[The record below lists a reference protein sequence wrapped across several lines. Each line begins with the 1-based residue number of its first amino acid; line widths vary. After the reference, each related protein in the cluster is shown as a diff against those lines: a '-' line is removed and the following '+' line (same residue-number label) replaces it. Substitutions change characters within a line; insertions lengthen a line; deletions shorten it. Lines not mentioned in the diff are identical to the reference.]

1 MTSVQ
6 SITVSQLNSYVK
18 VLLDSDQNLNNLYV
32 SGEISNFKRHYSSG
46 HLYFSLK
53 DEKSV
58 VKAVMFSGDACRL
71 KFDVYDG
78 MKVIVR
84 GKISSYEP
92 SGQYQIY
99 VYDIFPQGIGELY
112 TAFEQLK
119 SKLYNEGLFD
129 ESLKKPIP
137 KFPKKIGVITSKT
150 GAVIH
155 DIKNVSSRRYPL
167 CEIVL
172 YPVEVQGEKASGQI
186 VKAIKYFN
194 ESSDVDTLILGR
206 GGGSLEELWAFN
218 KEEVARAVFD
228 SRIPIIS
235 AVGHETDVTI
245 CDLVA
250 DKRASTPSVAAEMA
264 TPDRFA
270 LSMELN
276 NLKGRITKSFDIKCK
291 QEFYNLMVLR
301 DRFKKISVN
310 NTINTVSEN
319 LKKLNNNLN
328 DSFQKY
334 LKEQCLR
341 YEVLKKRLKA
351 CSNESVL
358 KKGYAM
364 ILSEG
369 SYIKSINS
377 LKDNSEIEIVLQDG
391 SITCKLTDIKRS

>member
-18 VLLDSDQNLNNLYV
+18 VLLDSDKNLNNLYV

-71 KFDVYDG
+71 KFDIYDG

-84 GKISSYEP
+84 GKVSSYEP

-99 VYDIFPQGIGELY
+99 VYDISPQGIGELY

-119 SKLYNEGLFD
+119 TKLYNEGLFD

-137 KFPKKIGVITSKT
+137 RFPKKIGVITSKT

-155 DIKNVSSRRYPL
+155 DIKNVAGRRYPL

-206 GGGSLEELWAFN
+206 GGGSFE
-218 KEEVARAVFD
+218 EEVARAVFD
-228 SRIPIIS
+228 SEIPVVS

-250 DKRASTPSVAAEMA
+250 DRRASTPSVAAEMA

-270 LSMELN
+270 LSIEIN
-276 NLKGRITKSFDIKCK
+276 NLKGRITKSFDIKCR
-291 QEFYNLMVLR
+291 QESYNLMVLKN
-301 DRFKKISVN
+301 RFKKFSVD
-310 NTINTVSEN
+310 NTINAFSEN
-319 LKKLNNNLN
+319 LKRLNNDLN
-328 DSFQKY
+328 SSFQKY
-334 LKEQCLR
+334 LKEQYFK

-351 CSNESVL
+351 CSNESIL

-369 SYIKSINS
+369 LYIKSVNS
-377 LKDNSEIEIVLQDG
+377 LKDSSEIEIVLQDG
-391 SITCKLTDIKRS
+391 SVTCKLTDIKRS